1 VVEKV
6 LNVVLLVVAFD
17 GTLVVVV
24 VFCVVVVVD
33 VVPFSYFDLS
43 LFNEGEMLYFFEEF
57 KLISCEPK
65 YFDEGFL
72 YAGASAGAS

>member
-1 VVEKV
+1 MKV

-24 VFCVVVVVD
+24 VFCVVVID
-33 VVPFSYFDLS
+33 VVPCSYFDLS

-65 YFDEGFL
+65 YFVEGFL

>member
-1 VVEKV
+1 MKV

-24 VFCVVVVVD
+24 VFCVVVVVVD
-33 VVPFSYFDLS
+33 VVPCSYFDLS